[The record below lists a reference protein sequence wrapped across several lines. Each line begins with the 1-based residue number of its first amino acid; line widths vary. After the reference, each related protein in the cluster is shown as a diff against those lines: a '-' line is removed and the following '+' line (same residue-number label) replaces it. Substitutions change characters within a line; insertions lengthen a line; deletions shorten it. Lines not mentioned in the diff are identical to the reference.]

1 MNNASNP
8 LLSSDTSDTSDLR
21 KQAEKKAALSP
32 ENNACL
38 SLKETRLLIHDL
50 RVHQI
55 ELEMQNEELRHTQ
68 EELNAA
74 RVRYFDLYELA
85 PVGYCTLCKEGLFL
99 EANLTATTLLG
110 VLRSRLVGKPISKFL
125 FTADQDAY
133 YLFRTQLFKTCEPQT
148 CDLRMVKSDGSP
160 FWVHLSAT
168 LARNADNAPV
178 CRLVL
183 VDITERKR
191 VEEALRAS
199 EVHLQAI
206 IESTADG
213 ILAVDNE
220 GKIIKANSRFAE
232 LWRVPESLL
241 KSLDDKA
248 LLAFV
253 LEQVSEP
260 ETFLEKVQ
268 SLYTSDESDM
278 DTIIFKDGRIFV
290 RYSIPMLTG
299 GSISGRVWSFR
310 DITERKHA
318 ESEMH
323 QKCDELERFNN
334 LVVGRELRMIELK
347 AEINALLDAAGQP
360 AKYRIIGKDD

>member
-1 MNNASNP
+1 MNNTSSP
-8 LLSSDTSDTSDLR
+8 LLSSDTSDTSDTSDLR
-21 KQAEKKAALSP
+21 RQAEKKAALSP
-32 ENNACL
+32 EHNKCL

-55 ELEMQNEELRHTQ
+55 ELEMQNEELRRTQ

-110 VLRSRLVGKPISKFL
+110 VLRSRLVGQPISKFL

-133 YLFRTQLFKTCEPQT
+133 YLFRTQLFKTCEQQT
-148 CDLRMVKSDGSP
+148 CELRMVKSDGSP

-178 CRLVL
+178 SRLVL

-191 VEEALRAS
+191 
-199 EVHLQAI
+199 
-206 IESTADG
+206 T
-213 ILAVDNE
+213 
-220 GKIIKANSRFAE
+220 
-232 LWRVPESLL
+232 
-241 KSLDDKA
+241 
-248 LLAFV
+248 
-253 LEQVSEP
+253 
-260 ETFLEKVQ
+260 
-268 SLYTSDESDM
+268 
-278 DTIIFKDGRIFV
+278 
-290 RYSIPMLTG
+290 
-299 GSISGRVWSFR
+299 
-310 DITERKHA
+310 
-318 ESEMH
+318 ESELY

-347 AEINALLDAAGQP
+347 AEINALLNAAGQP
-360 AKYRIIGKDD
+360 VKYRIIGKDD